1 MHNAAFSWRS
11 FMSPIVA
18 MSTSEA
24 ESHWSLC
31 LCERH
36 SILSEVWAICT
47 YTVTRPAKLF
57 EDNVSHLQSMGILQ
71 AGPSTFTCAGC
82 LSPTLLEMG
91 SLNCTELL
99 PPWPTEQVAEI
110 GTKALPLPLF
120 CALPRSL
127 HRLRPGLSLPRLCC
141 KHLPQRF

>member
-1 MHNAAFSWRS
+1 MRSSTLKKGFELFQIYSFADTTWADDKNSRKSSCCYLVFVHSAAFSWRS
-11 FMSPIVA
+11 FMSPIFA

-82 LSPTLLEMG
+82 LSPILFEMG
-91 SLNCTELL
+91 FLNCTKFL
-99 PPWPTEQVAEI
+99 PPS
-110 GTKALPLPLF
+110 K
-120 CALPRSL
+120 
-127 HRLRPGLSLPRLCC
+127 
-141 KHLPQRF
+141 